1 MIHNLFINQFKP
13 TISCLHKPDE
23 ETTFILC
30 AFICGQKALSIWF
43 MTAFSH
49 TANNWVHY
57 TLANSAVH
65 LTGNLCTLLTLK
77 NLPMLGMLLC
87 TNSRQEICN
96 TNNQWGKSNTWC
108 WQSIH
113 ILKSLTYFPSCHLNS
128 VANNSFTAA
137 ILTLTAVLMLLPY
150 CSLQK
155 SFLFLYMLFSFST
168 YSLLQN
174 PVDHSAVVAVSAN
187 QLLQENWLR
196 ENLIQLWR
204 H

>member
-1 MIHNLFINQFKP
+1 VYIAHIKKICQCLECCSVQTVGKKYITQIINGESL
-13 TISCLHKPDE
+13 IPDV
-23 ETTFILC
+23 
-30 AFICGQKALSIWF
+30 GKAIIFW
-43 MTAFSH
+43 SH
-49 TANNWVHY
+49 WH
-57 TLANSAVH
+57 
-65 LTGNLCTLLTLK
+65 
-77 NLPMLGMLLC
+77 
-87 TNSRQEICN
+87 
-96 TNNQWGKSNTWC
+96 
-108 WQSIH
+108 
-113 ILKSLTYFPSCHLNS
+113 FPPCHLNS

-137 ILTLTAVLMLLPY
+137 ILTLTALLMLLPY

-168 YSLLQN
+168 CSLLQN